1 MALVV
6 LDAANVATIT
16 AGNLQIDRVRA
27 ALDYFARLQL
37 RCVAFAPRYW
47 LDGTKYFQ
55 DEGSQEKVR
64 ALVAE
69 GKLVLTPP
77 QAHDDYY
84 VIDYAI
90 KHDGF
95 VVTNDMFRDHCMQK
109 RRFHGQ
115 VLTSTWVKSHCI
127 DFTFVVD
134 EFLPNSQLMD
144 KVQRANKSGGGDAR
158 ATPTPVATTDAAVP
172 AESPAQALVD
182 ESDDTMMVDDDESK
196 AANASNTRRRV
207 DLSEAVYIQIPMD
220 IVELLH
226 ANDDAGLKHFMDM
239 SGTYITLGKAPPRGQ
254 TNVTLCIHG
263 SREHC
268 EIAMHAVHAFLH
280 DYVAQQQR
288 AHEQALLQQQA
299 HEQAL
304 LQQQAHEQ
312 ALLQQQ
318 AHEQALLQQQAHE
331 HALLQQQAEALRQQD
346 YQRHLEYQHHIQQQQ
361 QYQQQQ
367 QQHQHHQQQQQQHHQ
382 HQHPT
387 LPPYTQPYM
396 MPPSSWPHQTSM

>member
-55 DEGSQEKVR
+55 DEASLEKVR

-69 GKLVLTPP
+69 AKLVLTPP

-115 VLTSTWVKSHCI
+115 VLTSAWVKSHCI

-144 KVQRANKSGGGDAR
+144 KVQRATKSGGDNAR
-158 ATPTPVATTDAAVP
+158 TTLTPTATTDAASPTEPHAHAVG
-172 AESPAQALVD
+172 ESAN
-182 ESDDTMMVDDDESK
+182 DDMMMVDDDDTT

-280 DYVAQQQR
+280 DYVAQQQ
-288 AHEQALLQQQA
+288 QQQA

-318 AHEQALLQQQAHE
+318 AHEQALMQQQAHE
-331 HALLQQQAEALRQQD
+331 QALLQQQAEALRLQD
-346 YQRHLEYQHHIQQQQ
+346 YQRQLEYQHHMQ

-367 QQHQHHQQQQQQHHQ
+367 YMYQQQQQQQHHHHQ
-382 HQHPT
+382 PHQQQQHPAVAQ
-387 LPPYTQPYM
+387 YTQPY
-396 MPPSSWPHQTSM
+396 PSSWPHQTTM